1 MDSLDY
7 RKLDSIFHSRIR
19 LAVVAALVKA
29 GTLDF
34 SELKTLT
41 GATEGNLATHLRKLE
56 VSEYV
61 LMEKG
66 FRGRRPR
73 TTYTITESGL
83 RGFKKYVDALASFID
98 TGDSTGKEKDS

>member
-1 MDSLDY
+1 MEPLDY
-7 RKLDSIFHSRIR
+7 RNLDVIFHSRIR
-19 LAVVAALVKA
+19 LAVISALVKG

-34 SELKTLT
+34 NEIKALT

-56 VSEYV
+56 DAAYV

-73 TTYTITESGL
+73 TTYTLTDAGREGFLSYIES
-83 RGFKKYVDALASFID
+83 LASFID
-98 TGDSTGKEKDS
+98 TDKEQK